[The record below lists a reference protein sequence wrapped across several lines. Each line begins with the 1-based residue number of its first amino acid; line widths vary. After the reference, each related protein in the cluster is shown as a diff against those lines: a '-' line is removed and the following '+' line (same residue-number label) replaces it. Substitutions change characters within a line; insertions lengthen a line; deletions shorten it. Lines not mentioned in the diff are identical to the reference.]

1 MAELIF
7 HAEELDAL
15 TRCPLLQ
22 KVTPEEIQPLL
33 DHPET
38 SLLAFHS
45 DEVVYSPHHFRHCLG
60 ILLSGQLTVTKG
72 ELSVSTLQPGD
83 LFGAAALYS
92 DDPEFVTTITAKR
105 PGRCLLLS
113 QQRVD
118 QLLAQDPRIRETYLR
133 YLTSRIRFL
142 SGRLQSLAQTGVEGK
157 LARYLLANAQEGQL
171 TCSATDLAKR
181 LGIGRASL
189 YRAFE
194 SLEQSG
200 LITRQGKTICIPDL
214 SGLEGIL

>member
-133 YLTSRIRFL
+133 YLTGRIRFL